1 MITRFPE
8 FIQTSNSSFPW
19 FITFADKMT
28 AATADKNINTVVQ
41 KKGCNLVPLQ
51 YLTTNR
57 ELDSQ
62 RGAAV

>member
-41 KKGCNLVPLQ
+41 KKGCNL
-51 YLTTNR
+51 T
-57 ELDSQ
+57 
-62 RGAAV
+62 